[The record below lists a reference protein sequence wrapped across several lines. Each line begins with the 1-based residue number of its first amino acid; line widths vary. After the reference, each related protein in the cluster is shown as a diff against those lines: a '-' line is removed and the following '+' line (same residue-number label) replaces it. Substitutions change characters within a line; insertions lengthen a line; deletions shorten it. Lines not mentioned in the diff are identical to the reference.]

1 MAPVTKVV
9 VMARGLGSRMRHEAS
24 ADLSPE
30 QAYAA
35 AAGAKAMMPLG
46 GRPFL
51 DHVLTRLADAGL
63 VDACLVIGPEHT
75 GVRDYYENLP
85 TSRVRVSF
93 AEQAEPRGTADA
105 VAAAEDF
112 VACDR
117 FVVVNGDNLYP
128 TDSVRALIAAPGS
141 ATVGYSRDGLVAH
154 SNIPAE
160 RIAAFGLLGVRGA
173 TLVDLV
179 EKPTAEAVAE
189 LQARTG
195 DSAYPLISMNCWLFE
210 HTIFDACRRIGPS
223 ARGELEIV
231 DAVRE
236 LLTDGVGFTVMP
248 SDQGVLDLSARGDVA
263 AVEAALAG
271 REVHL

>member
-236 LLTDGVGFTVMP
+236 LLTDGVGFTVVP